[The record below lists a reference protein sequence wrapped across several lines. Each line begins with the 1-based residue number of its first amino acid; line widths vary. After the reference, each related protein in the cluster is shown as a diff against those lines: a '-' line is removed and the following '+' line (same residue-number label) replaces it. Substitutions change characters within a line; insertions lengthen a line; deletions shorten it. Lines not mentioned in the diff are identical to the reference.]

1 MTTRKVFVGEFA
13 SCSGI
18 PGAKELKDWMFQPI
32 GRCMSDHY
40 QGVKKATAA
49 AAGGFGGGC
58 GSGEGE

>member
-1 MTTRKVFVGEFA
+1 
-13 SCSGI
+13 
-18 PGAKELKDWMFQPI
+18 MFQPI